1 MIMLFYFSLIITGGI
16 FQNGTMPD
24 GIERLE
30 KLITEKIESVDGTF
44 ALAFRDLQNPDNY
57 IFINEKESF
66 HAAST
71 MKTPVMIEAFR
82 QAANG
87 VFSLSDSI
95 TVKNEFTSIV
105 DGSTFSI
112 SIDRDSGDRFYTY
125 LGKQVP
131 IRDLIHDMITMS
143 GNLATNLVID
153 LVGAENVSATMRDL
167 GAMDIRVLRGVEDM
181 KAFEQG
187 LNNTTTA
194 YDLLLI
200 YEAIAHN
207 EIISADACREMIA
220 ILSDQKFRDKIPG
233 HLPNDVHVA
242 HKTGSIT
249 GVQHDSG
256 IVYLPDGRAYTIV
269 ILSKNLK
276 SGEDGVKVIAD
287 VSRLIFDWMMSVP
300 AR

>member
-30 KLITEKIESVDGTF
+30 KLIAEKIESVDGTF

-95 TVKNEFTSIV
+95 TVKNEFKSIV

-112 SIDRDSGDRFYTY
+112 SIDRDSGDRFYNY

-131 IRDLIHDMITMS
+131 MRDLIHDMITVS

-181 KAFEQG
+181 KAFEKG

-194 YDLLLI
+194 YDLLLL
-200 YEAIAHN
+200 YEAIARH
-207 EIISADACREMIA
+207 EIISAKACGEMIA

-233 HLPNDVHVA
+233 QLPADVRVA

-269 ILSKNLK
+269 MLSKNLK
-276 SGEDGVKVIAD
+276 SGEEGVKVIAD
-287 VSRLIFDWMMSVP
+287 VSRLIYDWMMSVP
-300 AR
+300 SR